1 MRGHSPGTDWSEI
14 DYWALVAIWKAYHMA
29 APFES
34 GEQGR
39 VFCFGSL
46 LPSPIASA
54 GQGALGHESGDA
66 EAWIPEALACYF

>member
-1 MRGHSPGTDWSEI
+1 
-14 DYWALVAIWKAYHMA
+14 MA

-46 LPSPIASA
+46 LPPPIASA